1 MSVFNNISPV
11 VDAIF
16 NSLKHFAGLS
26 ATEFIKPMTNHD
38 LYTTSQHP
46 TRIPASFIYQ
56 LA

>member
-1 MSVFNNISPV
+1 MFNNISPV